1 MDELRLIQLT
11 LEERLVAYEAK
22 IKGLYEQLIRL
33 KK

>member
-1 MDELRLIQLT
+1 MIQLA
-11 LEERLVAYEAK
+11 LEEKLVTYEAK